1 MAAMEHDHTALSVI
15 ELRRYRMKPGR
26 RDDLVALFDREFI
39 EPQAAVGMPVLGVF
53 TEPDEPDRFTWLRGF
68 ADMSTRERAL
78 GAFYGGP
85 VWQAHRMAANATMED
100 SDDVLLLRPS
110 AGLPGLGL
118 PGRHEPARDWRAIVL
133 PLAEPVDAALRE
145 RVVLPWLA
153 ACREAGA
160 EAPAVL
166 ESEPSP
172 NNFPRLPVRTDGP
185 VLVLLAAW
193 QHDVPV
199 PGLAA
204 FGPWLRAEP
213 LVLDLQPTARSPR
226 A

>member
-1 MAAMEHDHTALSVI
+1 MAAMEHQDKLLSVI
-15 ELRRYRMKPGR
+15 ELRRYRMKRGR
-26 RDDLVALFDREFI
+26 RDDLVALFEREFI
-39 EPQAAVGMPVLGVF
+39 EPQAKVGMPVLGIF
-53 TEPDEPDRFTWLRGF
+53 SEAAEPDRFTWLRGF
-68 ADMSTRERAL
+68 ADMPARAKAL
-78 GAFYGGP
+78 ESFYGGP
-85 VWQAHRMAANATMED
+85 VWRAHAEAANATMDD

-118 PGRHEPARDWRAIVL
+118 AGRHEPARDWRAVVL
-133 PLAEPVDAALRE
+133 PLADPMGGELRE

-153 ACREAGA
+153 ACRDAGA
-160 EAPAVL
+160 QLPAVL
-166 ESEPSP
+166 ETEPSP

-185 VLVLLAAW
+185 VLVLLATW
-193 QHDVPV
+193 RHDLPV

-213 LVLDLQPTARSPR
+213 LVLDLQPTPRSPR

>member
-26 RDDLVALFDREFI
+26 RDDLVALFEREFI
-39 EPQAAVGMPVLGVF
+39 EPQAAVGMPVLGIF
-53 TEPDEPDRFTWLRGF
+53 TEPADPDRFTWLRGF
-68 ADMSTRERAL
+68 ADMPTREKAL
-78 GAFYGGP
+78 SAFYGGP
-85 VWQAHRMAANATMED
+85 VWQAHRNAANATMEN

-110 AGLPGLGL
+110 PGLPGLGL
-118 PGRHEPARDWRAIVL
+118 AGRHDPPRDWRAIVL
-133 PLAEPVDAALRE
+133 PLAEPLAADLRE

-153 ACREAGA
+153 ACRDAGA
-160 EAPAVL
+160 QTPAIF
-166 ESEPSP
+166 ETEPAP

-185 VLVLLAAW
+185 VLVLLATW
-193 QHDVPV
+193 PHDAPV
-199 PGLAA
+199 PGLTA

-213 LVLDLQPTARSPR
+213 LVLNLKPTARSPR